1 MVWALAQQP
10 RPGGGLQ
17 TDDLHAVLFALAVL
31 ADNDGRATVLRDS
44 LLRIVAAVGMD
55 AHQADAALTVLTG
68 RRLIRPLVGRQTWQL
83 LGER

>member
-1 MVWALAQQP
+1 MTCTPPV
-10 RPGGGLQ
+10 RPGRPRRQ
-17 TDDLHAVLFALAVL
+17 
-31 ADNDGRATVLRDS
+31 RRPRIVLRDS

-55 AHQADAALTVLTG
+55 ARQADAALTVLTG